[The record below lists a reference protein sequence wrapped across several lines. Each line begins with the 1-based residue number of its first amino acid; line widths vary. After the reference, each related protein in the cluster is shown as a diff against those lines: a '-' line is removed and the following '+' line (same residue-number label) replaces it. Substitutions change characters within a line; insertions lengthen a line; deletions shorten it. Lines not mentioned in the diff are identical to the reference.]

1 MILTFE
7 LEPELEIGLQKVA
20 NQEHSSPTEMAKK
33 FIRYCLSQNQTKENS
48 VTKPFTD
55 WDNAAFTEMAMNQA
69 MRGMENE
76 PSLYESLTNDEQN
89 TQQLLE
95 MIKNIKPVK
104 ARYSSEILVRELR
117 DEKTISP
124 ITQSLIGLLANS
136 NLDESNYKKHLE
148 DKYL

>member
-7 LEPELEIGLQKVA
+7 LEPELEQSLENDAKQK
-20 NQEHSSPTEMAKK
+20 HISTSEMVKK
-33 FIRYCLSQNQTKENS
+33 FLLQNY
-48 VTKPFTD
+48 F
-55 WDNAAFTEMAMNQA
+55 NQKQ
-69 MRGMENE
+69 
-76 PSLYESLTNDEQN
+76 STESLTNDEQN

-95 MIKNIKPVK
+95 MIENIQPVT

-117 DEKTISP
+117 NEKTISP

-136 NLDESNYKKHLE
+136 NLDEADYKKHLE